1 MKREAK
7 TGMNTENKRQGD
19 SALLPIARPVVLRRG
34 RRAGSPFLSGPIMAY
49 SEAMIA
55 ILWVAAGTGFV
66 FLMTCLGSAMV
77 FFFRNQSG
85 RGLQTLFL
93 GFAAGIMIAA
103 AVFGLLVPAIEEAE
117 ARGGVGWFAAAGGFV
132 LGVLFLF
139 FLDRLIPHL
148 HPVTNTLEGPF
159 SSLRRTTL
167 LVSAVTLHN
176 IPEGMAVGLSF
187 ALAAQHSEDPSL
199 YVSSIALALGI
210 GIQNFPEGAAV
221 ALPLRQEGMSS
232 LKAFLTGCLSGV
244 VEPIFG
250 ILTALVAAFIAP
262 YMPWLLSFAAG
273 AMFYVVVEELIPE
286 SHLVE
291 HSNAGTMAVMAGF
304 LLMMIL
310 DIGLG

>member
-1 MKREAK
+1 MV
-7 TGMNTENKRQGD
+7 
-19 SALLPIARPVVLRRG
+19 ALA
-34 RRAGSPFLSGPIMAY
+34 
-49 SEAMIA
+49 
-55 ILWVAAGTGFV
+55 WVSAGTGFV

-77 FFFRNQSG
+77 FFFRAQGG
-85 RGLQTLFL
+85 RTLQTLFL

-117 ARGGVGWFAAAGGFV
+117 ARGDAGWPAAAGGFT
-132 LGVLFLF
+132 LGVLFLLL
-139 FLDRLIPHL
+139 LDRLIPHL
-148 HPVTNTLEGPF
+148 HPGTNTLEGPF

-167 LVSAVTLHN
+167 LVAAVTLHN

-199 YVSSIALALGI
+199 YVSSVALALGI

-221 ALPLRQEGMSS
+221 ALPLRQEGMSRFR
-232 LKAFLTGCLSGV
+232 AFLTGCLSGA
-244 VEPIFG
+244 VEPVFG

-286 SHLVE
+286 SRLGE

-310 DIGLG
+310 DTGLGQ